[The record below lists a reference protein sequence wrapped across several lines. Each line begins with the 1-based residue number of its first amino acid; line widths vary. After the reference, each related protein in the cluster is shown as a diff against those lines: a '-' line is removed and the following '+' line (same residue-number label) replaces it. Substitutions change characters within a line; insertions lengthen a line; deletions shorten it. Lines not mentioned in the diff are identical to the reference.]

1 LPGVWKLQQTVY
13 MYDTIVIGGGPGGYV
28 CAIRAA
34 QLGGNV
40 CLVEKNGL
48 GGTCTQRGCIPTKY
62 LHSLGDTIERAARA
76 KKNGLN
82 IQIELNYKL
91 LKSRMEATVSK
102 LASGIKLLLESN
114 GVDLLK
120 GEAHIIS
127 ANKVAINDTMIE
139 TKNIVIATGSYPVC
153 LLGYEFGENIL
164 STTSILELEDLPKS
178 ITIIGGGYSGCEF
191 ASILNALGCKVSLIE
206 AEDHLMPFQI
216 QEIGNAVEKYMT
228 LAGVN
233 VMTKSRVEKIID
245 NVAFVN
251 GEKLVAEKIL
261 VCIGRRPN
269 INPNELNNIGIK
281 FNQQGISVDEKMRT
295 NIYNVY
301 AIGDVTGIY
310 ELAHV
315 ASKQGEVAA
324 ENIMRIKDN
333 NNNDYYNNDII
344 DYRSLPVCVFTHP
357 EVAFVG
363 DLNGRSGEF
372 PLTASAKA
380 NCLGDTRGFVKVFE
394 KEGRLVGTYIVAPH
408 AGELIGE
415 AALAIKMKLSLKDIF
430 DTIHAHPTL
439 PESFAEA
446 VRDINS
452 EAIHLPTA
460 TRDRIHKSI
469 HP

>member
-1 LPGVWKLQQTVY
+1 
-13 MYDTIVIGGGPGGYV
+13 MYDTIVIGGGPGGYA

-40 CLVEKNGL
+40 CLIEKNGL

-62 LHSLGDTIERAARA
+62 LHSLGDIIRRATGA

-82 IQIELNYKL
+82 TQIELNYKL
-91 LKSRMEATVSK
+91 LKSRVNATVSR
-102 LASGIKLLLESN
+102 LASGIKLLLKSN
-114 GVDLLK
+114 GVNLLE
-120 GEAHIIS
+120 GEAHMIS
-127 ANKVAINDTMIE
+127 ENKVEVNDIMLE

-153 LLGYEFGENIL
+153 LQGYEFGKNIL
-164 STTSILELEDLPKS
+164 STNSILELEDLPTS

-191 ASILNALGCKVSLIE
+191 ASILNALGCKISLIE

-216 QEIGNAVEKYMT
+216 QEIGNAVEKYMM
-228 LAGVN
+228 LDGIN
-233 VMTKSRVEKIID
+233 VMTKSRVDKIID
-245 NVAFVN
+245 NISLVN
-251 GEKLVAEKIL
+251 GKELLAEKIL

-269 INPNELNNIGIK
+269 TNFNELNNIGIK
-281 FNQQGISVDEKMRT
+281 YDQQGISVDEKMRT
-295 NIYNVY
+295 NIPNVY
-301 AIGDVTGIY
+301 AIGDVTGMY

-324 ENIMRIKDN
+324 ENIMGIKDN
-333 NNNDYYNNDII
+333 KI
-344 DYRSLPVCVFTHP
+344 DYRSLPVCIFTYP

-372 PLTASAKA
+372 PLAASAKA

-394 KEGRLVGTYIVAPH
+394 KEGRLVGTYIIASH
-408 AGELIGE
+408 AGEIIGE
-415 AALAIKMKLSLKDIF
+415 AALAIKMKLTPKDVF

-452 EAIHLPTA
+452 EAIHLPA
-460 TRDRIHKSI
+460 VRDRIRKSV

>member
-1 LPGVWKLQQTVY
+1 
-13 MYDTIVIGGGPGGYV
+13 MYDTIVIGGGPGGYA

-40 CLVEKNGL
+40 CLIEKNGL

-62 LHSLGDTIERAARA
+62 LHSLGDIIRRATGA

-82 IQIELNYKL
+82 TQIELNYKL
-91 LKSRMEATVSK
+91 LKSRVNATVSR
-102 LASGIKLLLESN
+102 LASGIKLLLKSN
-114 GVDLLK
+114 GINLLE
-120 GEAHIIS
+120 GEAHMIS
-127 ANKVAINDTMIE
+127 ENKVEVNDIMLE

-153 LLGYEFGENIL
+153 LQGYEFGKNIL
-164 STTSILELEDLPKS
+164 STNSILELEDLPTS

-191 ASILNALGCKVSLIE
+191 ASILNALGCKISLIE

-216 QEIGNAVEKYMT
+216 QEIGNAVEKYMM
-228 LAGVN
+228 LDGIN
-233 VMTKSRVEKIID
+233 VMTKSRVDKIID
-245 NVAFVN
+245 NISLVN
-251 GEKLVAEKIL
+251 GKELLAEKIL

-269 INPNELNNIGIK
+269 TNFNELNNIGIK
-281 FNQQGISVDEKMRT
+281 YDQQGISVDEKMRT
-295 NIYNVY
+295 NIPNVY
-301 AIGDVTGIY
+301 AIGDVTGMY

-324 ENIMRIKDN
+324 ENIMGIKDN
-333 NNNDYYNNDII
+333 KI
-344 DYRSLPVCVFTHP
+344 DYRSLPVCIFTYP

-372 PLTASAKA
+372 PLAASAKA

-394 KEGRLVGTYIVAPH
+394 KEGRLVGTYIIASH
-408 AGELIGE
+408 AGEIIGE
-415 AALAIKMKLSLKDIF
+415 AALAIKMKLTPKDVF

-452 EAIHLPTA
+452 EAIHLPA
-460 TRDRIHKSI
+460 VRDRIRKSV